1 MNLFKYLTHDT
12 QMMKESFSNKLV
24 PKWES
29 LLEENQENPSNMEI
43 IIRFRQIHLD
53 KIIILRIQTGG
64 LQLSYPYRPD
74 YKKILEIA

>member
-1 MNLFKYLTHDT
+1 MNLFQYLTHDT

-43 IIRFRQIHLD
+43 IIRFRQID
-53 KIIILRIQTGG
+53 ICPACIQQD
-64 LQLSYPYRPD
+64 LMKVQ
-74 YKKILEIA
+74 KKWSN

>member
-1 MNLFKYLTHDT
+1 
-12 QMMKESFSNKLV
+12 MMKESFSNKLV

-53 KIIILRIQTGG
+53 NYPADSNGRLDMRECVMHGTAAAARLLAWPRQHRVIQN
-64 LQLSYPYRPD
+64 
-74 YKKILEIA
+74 